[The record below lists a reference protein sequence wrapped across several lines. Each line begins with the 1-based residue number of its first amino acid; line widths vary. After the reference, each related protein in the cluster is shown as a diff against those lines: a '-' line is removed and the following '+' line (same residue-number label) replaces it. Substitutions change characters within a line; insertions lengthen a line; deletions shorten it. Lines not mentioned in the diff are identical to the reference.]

1 MQVLLYQQKVDD
13 KKHKVE
19 FMKDKISYRGKT
31 FDAVIGK
38 DFRKVL
44 AAEMASRDLKYPVE
58 LELADD
64 DYFTKFVQ
72 FTRNDKTTGTKA
84 KVVITNAQSI
94 EQGKFDSK
102 SLDEVCDN
110 IEEEKAKSLAD
121 TDKDTDDGDDDEEPQ
136 ELPFK

>member
-38 DFRKVL
+38 DFRKTLV
-44 AAEMASRDLKYPVE
+44 ADMATRNLKYPLE

-72 FTRNDKTTGTKA
+72 FTRNDKTTGTKV

-94 EQGKFDSK
+94 EQGKFDNK

-110 IEEEKAKSLAD
+110 IEEERAKSLAD
-121 TDKDTDDGDDDEEPQ
+121 VDDDTDDGDDDEEPQ

>member
-1 MQVLLYQQKVDD
+1 MQVQLYQQKVDD
-13 KKHKVE
+13 KKHNVQ

-38 DFRKVL
+38 DFRKTI
-44 AAEMASRDLKYPVE
+44 ASEMASRGLKYPLE
-58 LELADD
+58 LELGDD

-72 FTRNDKTTGTKA
+72 FTRNDKTTGTKV

-94 EQGKFDSK
+94 EQGKFDNK

-121 TDKDTDDGDDDEEPQ
+121 TDDGDDDEEPQ

>member
-38 DFRKVL
+38 DFRKTL
-44 AAEMASRDLKYPVE
+44 AADMATRNLKYPLE

-72 FTRNDKTTGTKA
+72 FTRNDKTTGTKV

-94 EQGKFDSK
+94 EQGKFDNK

-110 IEEEKAKSLAD
+110 IEEERAKSLAD
-121 TDKDTDDGDDDEEPQ
+121 VDDDTDDGDDDEEPQ